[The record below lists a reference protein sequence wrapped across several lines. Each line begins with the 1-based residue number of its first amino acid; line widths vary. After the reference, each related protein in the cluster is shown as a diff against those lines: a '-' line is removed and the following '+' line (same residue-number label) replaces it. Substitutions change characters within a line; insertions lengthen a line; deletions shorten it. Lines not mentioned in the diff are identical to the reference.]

1 MLEEGFTIIAL
12 AVKLAAAKDLLIL
25 VKANMKNK
33 QKRRGRS
40 NFNLGAIKLFPALSR
55 HEWDYKSN

>member
-1 MLEEGFTIIAL
+1 LLEKGFTIIAL

-25 VKANMKNK
+25 LQANMKK
-33 QKRRGRS
+33 KHKRRDCS
-40 NFNLGAIKLFPALSR
+40 NFNLGAIRLFQALSR